1 MLEFYFENNKKIYK
15 KFKKSI
21 SEESDQQV
29 GKKRSDK
36 EKKKNDDS
44 DSEQEQRAPIPR
56 SKIAA
61 EMLINNFD
69 PK

>member
-15 KFKKSI
+15 KFKKTI

-36 EKKKNDDS
+36 EKRKNDDS
-44 DSEQEQRAPIPR
+44 DSEQEENKKNKKRQRANSNSSIK
-56 SKIAA
+56 S
-61 EMLINNFD
+61 
-69 PK
+69 